1 MTNGPQQVQRAEQAA
16 IAIKMRNAGMSY
28 EAIAQS
34 LNIAKATAWRIAT
47 KALKELPAEDVETLR
62 QVEGR
67 RLEAIWAAFYPK
79 AMDGDVDAA
88 GVLIRVSNG
97 RRRLFGLDAAGPVD
111 GAHGVVIQQIV
122 MSPALAMQPTPLGG
136 QYRPPSI
143 EAPEDAP
150 DPGSGEDD
158 IVEAELE

>member
-1 MTNGPQQVQRAEQAA
+1 MTKGPRQVERAEQAA
-16 IAIKMRNAGMSY
+16 VAIKMRTAGMSY
-28 EAIAQS
+28 DAIAQV
-34 LNIAKATAWRIAT
+34 LHVAKATAWRLAT

-62 QVEGR
+62 QVEGA

-111 GAHGVVIQQIV
+111 GAHGMVIQQIV

-143 EAPEDAP
+143 EAPEDTPAP
-150 DPGSGEDD
+150 DGGDD
-158 IVEAELE
+158 HIVEAELQ